1 MAAKYQNLH
10 HFYSVGSR
18 SSKIALFLQF
28 LQLTADDEQNVYYKK
43 VFCFKN

>member
-10 HFYSVGSR
+10 HFYSVGSGPV
-18 SSKIALFLQF
+18 KLHFFLQS

-43 VFCFKN
+43 VFCLKN